1 MAHGWT
7 QKSTDKSMKYE
18 EISDKIINSFYNV
31 YNTLGYGFLERV
43 YENAMM
49 IDLRKAGLNCENQVP
64 IKVFYQNEII
74 GEYFAD
80 ILVENKIII
89 GLKAIKHITKQDE
102 AQILNYLSSTKIEVG
117 LLLNFG
123 EKPEIKRKIF
133 DNKLK
138 KYSV

>member
-1 MAHGWT
+1 
-7 QKSTDKSMKYE
+7 MKYE

-89 GLKAIKHITKQDE
+89 EL
-102 AQILNYLSSTKIEVG
+102 
-117 LLLNFG
+117 
-123 EKPEIKRKIF
+123 
-133 DNKLK
+133 
-138 KYSV
+138 

>member
-1 MAHGWT
+1 
-7 QKSTDKSMKYE
+7 MKYE
-18 EISDKIINSFYNV
+18 EISEKIIKSFYNV

-49 IDLRKAGLNCENQVP
+49 IDLRKTGLNCENQIP
-64 IKVFYQNEII
+64 IKVIYQNEII

-89 GLKAIKHITKQDE
+89 ELKAIKHLTKQDE
-102 AQILNYLSSTKIEVG
+102 AQILNYLSSTRIEVG

-138 KYSV
+138 KYKEK

>member
-1 MAHGWT
+1 MSNDRGENV
-7 QKSTDKSMKYE
+7 KYE
-18 EISDKIINSFYNV
+18 DITEKIIKSFYNV
-31 YNTLGYGFLERV
+31 YNTLGYGFLEKV

-49 IDLRKAGLNCENQVP
+49 IDIRKAGLNCENQIP

-89 GLKAIKHITKQDE
+89 ELKAIKQLTKQDE
-102 AQILNYLSSTKIEVG
+102 VQLLNYLSSTKIEVG

-138 KYSV
+138 KYKVK

>member
-1 MAHGWT
+1 
-7 QKSTDKSMKYE
+7 MKYE
-18 EISDKIINSFYNV
+18 DITEKIIKCFYNV
-31 YNTLGYGFLERV
+31 YNTLGYGFLEKV

-64 IKVFYQNEII
+64 VKVLYGNEII

-89 GLKAIKHITKQDE
+89 ELKAIKQLMKQNE
-102 AQILNYLSSTKIEVG
+102 SQLLNYLSSTKIEVG

-123 EKPEIKRKIF
+123 EKPEVKRKIF

-138 KYSV
+138 KYNV

>member
-1 MAHGWT
+1 
-7 QKSTDKSMKYE
+7 MKYE

>member
-1 MAHGWT
+1 
-7 QKSTDKSMKYE
+7 MKYE

-89 GLKAIKHITKQDE
+89 ELKAIKHITKQDE